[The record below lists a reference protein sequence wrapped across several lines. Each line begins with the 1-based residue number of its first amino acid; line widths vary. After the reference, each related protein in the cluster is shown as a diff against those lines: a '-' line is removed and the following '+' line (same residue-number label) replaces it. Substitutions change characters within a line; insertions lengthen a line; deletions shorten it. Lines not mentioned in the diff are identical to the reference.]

1 MCKTGQMKRTHKKQI
16 NAFPCFQRNSMFKR
30 EKSLSVFRMHAN
42 QKLQSVGIQRSSLQI
57 CVKLLRAAGWRQF
70 ALFPA
75 PSILHACRFV
85 RWCLFLWVFL
95 FLLWMLLTCALS
107 PHAKVI
113 HHLPALY
120 LGLLFSFF
128 SSLYMG
134 RIVSVL
140 SVFAVL
146 Y

>member
-1 MCKTGQMKRTHKKQI
+1 MKQTHKKQI
-16 NAFPCFQRNSMFKR
+16 NAFPCFHRNSMLFFACMLTR
-30 EKSLSVFRMHAN
+30 N
-42 QKLQSVGIQRSSLQI
+42 CSLQACKGVPCI
-57 CVKLLRAAGWRQF
+57 LLRAAGWRQF

-75 PSILHACRFV
+75 PSILHVCRFV
-85 RWCLFLWVFL
+85 RWCLFLWVYL
-95 FLLWMLLTCALS
+95 FLLWMLLECALS

-140 SVFAVL
+140 SSLLFCTKCPL
-146 Y
+146 RD